1 MNAIPMLSSQPW
13 VERLGWT
20 LVHFLWQGLAITVLY
35 ADARRAMTRASANAR
50 YLLACAA
57 LAAMMA
63 APVATWVAMRPS
75 PAPPQVAQRLR
86 RELRRGAVGATLPDA
101 ARIAIPGT
109 HSAEVLPWVVAAWLA
124 GVTVFWMRLAS
135 NWMLAARMRSR
146 FVRGAPA
153 EWQRLLGRL
162 GARIGLVRPVRLL
175 VSSMVDAP
183 AVIGWLRP
191 MVLVPV
197 GMLAGLAPEQV
208 EMLLLHELA
217 HIRRHDYLVNILQ
230 SVAEA
235 LLFYNPAVWWVSGH
249 IRAERELCCDD
260 VAVSANGDVL
270 TYARALAELE
280 ACRPVRV
287 RTALA
292 ANGGSLADRI
302 ARLLGQTRP
311 AARTGVGPSLVSVA
325 VLLAPVVY
333 GAWCAAWAQQ
343 PAAPLSFDAASVKVD
358 RSYGPGHSSSHDR
371 GGLLTMTNVT
381 LKLCIQAAYG
391 VPQNHILGPAW
402 LDSETYD
409 ITAKAAADAV
419 NNQFPLRLQ
428 TLLKERFHVVLHRE
442 TREGPIYQLV
452 ATKNI
457 SKMKKEASA
466 EVLHSGIDSD
476 RLGHVTFT
484 AVDMPTLV
492 NWLQRPKISL
502 GRPVVDKTGLD
513 GFYSFNL
520 DWVVEAPPAMADPG
534 PGMKAGDDAA
544 TAIIVALQEQAGLKL
559 EPRKGP
565 IEFIVVDHAEKVP
578 TEN

>member
-20 LVHFLWQGLAITVLY
+20 LVHFLWQGLSLAVLY
-35 ADARRAMTRASANAR
+35 AGARRATMRASAHAR

-63 APVATWVAMRPS
+63 APAATWVAMRPPS
-75 PAPPQVAQRLR
+75 APPQAAQHVR
-86 RELRRGAVGATLPDA
+86 RALRRGIVAASLPDA
-101 ARIAIPGT
+101 ARIAIPSGQ
-109 HSAEVLPWVVAAWLA
+109 SAEFLPWVVAVWLA
-124 GVTVFWMRLAS
+124 GVTVFWVRLAS
-135 NWMLAARMRSR
+135 GWIVAARLRSR

-153 EWQRLLGRL
+153 EWQRRMERL

-175 VSSMVDAP
+175 VSSLVDAP

-217 HIRRHDYLVNILQ
+217 HIRRYDYLVNILQ

-260 VAVSANGDVL
+260 VAVSADGDVL

-280 ACRPVRV
+280 GSRPVRV

-311 AARTGVGPSLVSVA
+311 AARTGLGPSFVTVA
-325 VLLAPVVY
+325 VLLAPAVY
-333 GAWCAAWAQQ
+333 GSWCAAWAQQ
-343 PAAPLSFDAASVKVD
+343 PPAPLSFDAASVKVD
-358 RSYGPGHSSSHDR
+358 RSYGPGHSSHDR

-381 LKLCIQAAYG
+381 LKLCIQTAYG

-428 TLLKERFHVVLHRE
+428 TLLKERFHLALHRE
-442 TREGPIYQLV
+442 MREGPIYQLV

-492 NWLQRPKISL
+492 DWLQRPRLSL

-513 GFYSFNL
+513 GYYSFNL
-520 DWVVEAPPAMADPG
+520 DWVVEAPPAMADAGPG
-534 PGMKAGDDAA
+534 PKTGDDAA

-565 IEFIVVDHAEKVP
+565 IEFIVVDHAAKVP